1 MKTTA
6 KPTPGPW
13 TLTGVYDGGRTICMM
28 RSHDRANNINGPENC
43 PPTWAGETTQANA
56 ELILEAG
63 TVYHETG
70 LSPREILAQRD
81 ELLERLDTLT
91 LVVGL
96 TPISGNKEALQ
107 EAMNAA
113 RSAIQNA
120 SKGGEKG

>member
-13 TLTGVYDGGRTICMM
+13 SAGGTADGDPDAIVDPDGFELAYINQFAS
-28 RSHDRANNINGPENC
+28 SHGNGEH
-43 PPTWAGETTQANA
+43 EANA
-56 ELILEAG
+56 ALIAEAG